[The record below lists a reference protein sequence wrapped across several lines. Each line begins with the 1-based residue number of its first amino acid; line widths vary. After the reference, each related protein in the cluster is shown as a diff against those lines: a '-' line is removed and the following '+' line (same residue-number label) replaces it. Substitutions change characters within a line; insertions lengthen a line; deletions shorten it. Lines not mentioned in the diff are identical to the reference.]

1 MTMTGQTTGETTFYA
16 AVGIPQ
22 GLITDPETAESAGAV
37 RRGGELVSLAPDD
50 YDLWTCLGIPISRT
64 ALDEAAAAR
73 GCQATHGAIERL
85 TELSLVLT
93 LDIEGSLDGQIGYLR
108 PVPRGVGIGN
118 LASEPG
124 IYQIKDAAASQSPAV
139 SVDAV
144 GIMLW
149 WEFDGSISLKTAMD
163 NVAKRLPELPRMALE
178 RLAVVLLM
186 RLMAQRLIYLD
197 TARDI

>member
-1 MTMTGQTTGETTFYA
+1 VTTGETTLYA

-22 GLITDPETAESAGAV
+22 GLITDPEAAETAGAV
-37 RRGGELVSLAPDD
+37 RRGGELVSLTPDD
-50 YDLWTCLGIPISRT
+50 YGLWTCLGIPMSRA

-73 GCQATHGAIERL
+73 GWQATHGGIQRL
-85 TELSLVLT
+85 RELNLVLE
-93 LDIEGSLDGQIGYLR
+93 LDTEGSLDGQLGYLR
-108 PVPRGVGIGN
+108 PIPRGVGAGN

-124 IYQIKDAAASQSPAV
+124 TYQIKGESASQSPAV

-149 WEFDGSISLKTAMD
+149 WEFDGSVSLKTAME

-197 TARDI
+197 TAREI